1 MNKREFLE
9 QLGKEL
15 SGLPQSDIEDRL
27 TFYGEMI
34 DDRTEEGMTESE
46 AVDGVG
52 TVKEVA
58 AQILSDIPLGKL
70 VREKVRP
77 GRTLK
82 AWEIVLLILGSPRW
96 LSLLVAAC
104 AVIFAVYAVI
114 WSVAAALWSADVSLA
129 AGSLG
134 AAVSSVLFAARGYTV
149 AGLAMLAAVFFLAG
163 LSVFLFFGCR
173 GATKGIVTLTGKI
186 ALGIKTAFVGKETVR

>member
-9 QLGKEL
+9 QLKKEL

-46 AVDGVG
+46 AVSGVG

-70 VREKVRP
+70 VKEKVKP
-77 GRTLK
+77 NRTLK
-82 AWEIVLLILGSPRW
+82 AWEIVLLILGSPVC
-96 LSLLVAAC
+96 LSLLISAC
-104 AVIFAVYAVI
+104 AVIIAVYAAI
-114 WSVAAALWSADVSLA
+114 WSVGRRTYRLRRDRSARRYQPCSLPLREMGSRVLSCSPQCFSLRGCRSFFSSDAAPRQRESLRLP
-129 AGSLG
+129 GRS
-134 AAVSSVLFAARGYTV
+134 
-149 AGLAMLAAVFFLAG
+149 
-163 LSVFLFFGCR
+163 LSVSRRCSSER
-173 GATKGIVTLTGKI
+173 RKYS
-186 ALGIKTAFVGKETVR
+186 E

>member
-9 QLGKEL
+9 QLKKEL

-46 AVDGVG
+46 AVSGVG

-70 VREKVRP
+70 VKEKVKP
-77 GRTLK
+77 NRTLK
-82 AWEIVLLILGSPRW
+82 AWEIVLLILGSPVW
-96 LSLLVAAC
+96 LSLLISAC
-104 AVIFAVYAVI
+104 AVIIAVYAAI
-114 WSVAAALWSADVSLA
+114 WSVAAALWSADVSFA

-134 AAVSSVLFAARGYTV
+134 AAVSAVLFAAQGDGI
-149 AGLAMLAAVFFLAG
+149 AGTFMLAAVLFLAG
-163 LSVFLFFGCR
+163 LSIFLFFGCR
-173 GATKGIVTLTGKI
+173 AATKGIISLTGKI
-186 ALGIKTAFVGKETVR
+186 ALGIKTMFVGKEKVQ